1 MKKTLTLR
9 LTNILSLS
17 TILLTLLL
25 TLGSKQASAQAGFT
39 SFGYPAGTS
48 QTLTVCQDAI
58 STSIDVPLTVYDPAT
73 GVTETW
79 TVVTAPSHGSL
90 SLASSVASS
99 TGGNVTPSGW
109 TYTPTGGFSGTDVY
123 AIQVSNGTDVATTTF
138 SVTINPLPSVSPI
151 TGVLHECIGLNTTLA
166 NATAGGT
173 WFVSDASIATITS
186 GGTVTGLTAGTVTII
201 YSVTDGTT
209 GCTNAAFATDTVL
222 TIPSVPAITGS
233 TAVCVGST
241 TTLSDAL
248 SGGNWSSSNIAS
260 ASVDASSGTVFGA
273 SAGAVTIS
281 YSVTNSCGT
290 GRATTAMTV
299 ETGTVAAIA
308 PASAVSVCIGSTTT
322 LTDATAGGTWGS
334 VDPSIATVNPA
345 TGVVT
350 GVATGTVTIVYTV
363 TNSCGTHSQT
373 KSVDVITIPAAP
385 PAISGTTSACVG
397 STSTLSNTTSGGT
410 WSSANTAIA
419 TVHPTTGVVTGTGGG
434 TTTITYTVTNTCGSN
449 FITTSFTTNTVPA
462 TPGAITGPTSLCVG
476 STTTMTDASGGG
488 IWTSTNTSVATIDP
502 GTGVVNGLAIGTTVI
517 SYTRTNSCGSS
528 AAVINDTVT
537 NVPTAPAAISGAT
550 TVCVGANITLTD
562 ATAGGTWSSVTPGV
576 ATISAGG
583 VVHGVS
589 TGSTLISYT
598 VTNFCGTS
606 SATSTITVND
616 VPTAPGT
623 PSGASSVC
631 VGSTTIFTDGST
643 GGAWSSSN
651 NAVASINASGT
662 AFGVSTGTVNI
673 SYTLTNGCGSTS
685 STASLTV
692 TTVPSVAAITGT
704 LAICTGSTST
714 LSDVTSG
721 GTWTSGTPS
730 VASIDG
736 SGVVYG
742 LTAGSSIITYAV
754 TNGCGTTNRTAT
766 VTVTA
771 PPSTPASISGATQV
785 CVGSSTSLSD
795 ATGGGTWSTSNAAIA
810 SVNATGNVTGVAVGS
825 ATITYTSTNF
835 CGSAFVTQP
844 MTVLIAPAVAAIS
857 GANSVCVG
865 ASITL
870 TDVTTGGSWTTT
882 NASIASVDGSG
893 NVYGVSVG
901 SANISYSVTNICGTG
916 SRGKTIT
923 VGTIP
928 AVPPAIGG
936 PAATCV
942 GVPTTETNATGGG
955 AWSTSNAAIA
965 SINAGTG
972 VVAALTGG
980 TVTFTYT
987 VTNTCGSNFITRA
1000 FTVNTTPVLGAIS
1013 GTSPMCTGTN
1023 TTFTDTTAGGA
1034 WSTSNPAIASVNAAT
1049 GNVTALAVGSCNINY
1064 TKANGCGSSSVS
1076 FALAV
1081 TTVPGLPAAI
1091 TGANSVC
1098 TGATITLAS
1107 TTGGGTWVSGNTAI
1121 ATVDAGGIVT
1131 GVSGGSVNISYTV
1144 SNSCGSSAP
1153 RTKTI
1158 TVNTPPVVAA
1168 IGGTTTICAGTF
1180 TILTDATAAGVWTSS
1195 NTAVAS
1201 VNAGSG
1207 RVDALTAG
1215 TTTISYTVTN
1225 GCGSTSA
1232 TRTFTVTTVP
1242 ATPPAITGTTSVCVS
1257 STTALADSTTGGA
1270 WSTSASGV
1278 ASVNAATGV
1287 VTGVSGGSATITYT
1301 VTNSCGSTF
1310 VTTTVTV
1317 NTVPASPAAITGATQ
1332 VCAGGTTT
1340 FADATSGG
1348 VWSSS
1353 APGVATVDAS
1363 SGVITG
1369 ITAGSAA
1376 TISYTV
1382 SNGCGPTTVTK
1393 TITVITVP
1401 SVAAIGGST
1410 TVCTGSTIA
1419 LTDATSGGVWSTS
1432 DASIASVNAT
1442 GTVTGV
1448 SGTPTGLTAVI
1459 TYAVTNACGTTNATR
1474 TVTVI
1479 TTPAMPSSISGA
1491 DSFCLGSSTTM
1502 SDATGGGVWS
1512 STNTGVATINAS
1524 GLLTSVALGTTTIS
1538 YTLTNTCGPTAAI
1551 KTVKVITTPVVAPIT
1566 GPTLECV
1573 GSSITLSCTT
1583 TGGTW
1588 ISSNP
1593 SVATV
1598 STSGVV
1604 TGASVG
1610 TTVIIYSVTNICGTT
1625 IRSVND
1631 TVINGSVSAI
1641 TGATTVCV
1649 GATTTL
1655 SNATAS
1661 GTWSS
1666 SNFTIAT
1673 VNPSTGAVTG
1683 VAGGSV
1689 TITYS
1694 VTTACGT
1701 NTSVHSM
1708 TVNVPGVAAIA
1719 GPTVVCEASTITLTD
1734 ATAGGVWTSLSTGV
1748 ATIDPTSG
1756 VVTGVA
1762 SGTSTIVYTL
1772 TNSCG
1777 TYQSFYS
1784 VTVNPLPHAG
1794 TISGP
1799 VVGCEASS
1807 ITLTDATTGGTWSS
1821 SATGTATVNTTGT
1834 VTGVAAGPATI
1845 SYSVTNSCGTD
1856 VAVYPI
1862 TVNPLPVA
1870 GTITGATDVCEASS
1884 ISLTDA
1890 AAGGSWTSGSPAIA
1904 GVGSATGIVTGIA
1917 AGTATIS
1924 YSVTNSCGTAVATY
1938 SVTVHPLPFVAPIT
1952 GVTTVCEAATTAL
1965 ADAISGGTWVSSNTA
1980 VASIDGSGVVYGIS
1994 AGSATISYTVVSAF
2008 SCSTTETTTI
2018 TVNPLPNAGT
2028 ITGPTS
2034 VCEGATI
2041 TLSDAAGSGSW
2052 STSATGN
2059 ANVGGSGNVNGITA
2073 GADTVYYTV
2082 TNSCGTAV
2090 ASYPI
2095 TINPLPHAGTLSA
2108 STAIICEGST
2118 DTITSTIG
2126 GGTWSTASSSI
2137 ASVNTSGVVT
2147 GVGAGTTTI
2156 SYSVTNGC
2164 GTDVATFGI
2173 TVNPLPLAGTISGT
2187 PTLCEAASLL
2197 FTETVSGGTWSTSA
2211 TGNATVSGAGLV
2223 TGITAGIDTVFYT
2236 VTNSCGTA
2244 VANLRITVLPLPHA
2258 GSILGGTSVCVG
2270 APLILTDTTTGGS
2283 WSSSS
2288 TGVATVSPSGIVT
2301 GVSAGPA
2308 TISYSVTN
2316 SCGTDVAI
2324 HSISVNPLPV
2334 AGVISGPVVVCEGA
2348 GITATITGAS
2358 GAGTWS
2364 SSDTTVAKIIATG
2377 DITGISAGTA
2387 IISYAVTNGCGTA
2400 YDTMNITVNPLP
2412 HAGTIT
2418 GTPVVCV
2425 NANIT
2430 LGTTGSVGTGTWTS
2444 TNTAIAT
2451 VNAASGLVHGV
2462 AAGLDTIKYRVTNS
2476 CGVDSVMI
2484 TLTVNPLP
2492 DAGIITGAGFVC
2504 ATDSIT
2510 LVDTFGGGTGTW
2522 TVTPGSIAVVGT
2534 GAGVIIGVS
2543 AGTAHVTYSVTN
2555 SCGTNT
2561 ATHTVVVNALPN
2573 AGTISGAATVCQG
2586 ANTTLTSSGTIGGT
2600 WTSTNTAIASVNSA
2614 TGSVN
2619 GVAGGVDTIRYIV
2632 TTATCGSDTAF
2643 HTITVIPT
2651 PTAGTIYGPATVCVG
2666 NAITLGDT
2674 TGTTAGTWSTS
2685 AAGIASIDAS
2695 GNVTGVAGGTATI
2708 SYTVTTTC
2716 GTVRATYTIT
2726 VIPIPSAGIISGVST
2741 LCEGAT
2747 AVFTDGAAGGTWS
2760 SSDTTIARV
2769 TSGGVVSGTSA
2780 RTATIS
2786 YTVTNACA
2794 TVSATATITITPLPR
2809 PGTITPG
2816 SFALCQS
2823 DSTTLTDTAT
2833 GGSWSTSASGI
2844 ASVSVTGV
2852 VYALSGGT
2860 ATISYCKTNSC
2871 GTLCATA
2878 SITVNP
2884 LPVAGTITGSSTVCE
2899 AATTTLASATGTA
2912 GGTWSSSAVTI
2923 ASVNASTGVVTGVAA
2938 GTATISYIVST
2949 ATCGAD
2955 TATFTITVNP
2965 LPHTSAISGP
2975 SAVCT
2980 GTSIT
2985 LTDTATTGSWSSSA
2999 SGIASVDGAGNVYG
3013 VTPGTATI
3021 SYVVTNSC
3029 GSSIATHA
3037 VTVNLTPSAGTILG
3051 ATHLCPGATITLT
3064 NPTGTAGGT
3073 WSSTVTGVATINP
3086 ATGALYGVATGTTT
3100 ISYVYTS
3107 AAGCGTVVATRID
3120 TVDVAPD
3127 AGTIS
3132 GPSTVCLSSAISLS
3146 ETATGGS
3153 WTTASAGIASVDA
3166 SGVVTGMSVGSTRI
3180 SYSVTNSCGTDFDTF
3195 HITVLPLPSGGTL
3208 TGATTLCVA
3217 ASPITFTVIGGFGSG
3232 SWSSSA
3238 PGVASVDATTGFIY
3252 GVSGGT
3258 ATITYTAST
3267 ASCGSAFS
3275 TRGITILPL
3284 ADPGTI
3290 TGPTTVCVGA
3300 TITLSD
3306 GGASGSGTW
3315 SGGSGHATVGGSTGV
3330 VTGSSAGVAII
3341 SYGVTNSCGTMYA
3354 TYAVTVDPLAVA
3366 GTITGSTYVCLGSTT
3381 TLGTTGSVGTGSWST
3396 SSSTVVTV
3404 DAGGV
3409 VSGVGVG
3416 TAVITYTASTVCS
3429 SSMAYL
3435 TMTVDPLPSAG
3446 TISGYTGA
3454 FCATDTVHL
3463 TSSVG
3468 GGSWTSVIPAIAS
3481 VTASGD
3487 VIGVAGGSVRIIYTV
3502 TSAHCGSDTTSV
3514 IVSINPLP
3522 SVASITGSTDVCLG
3536 SNITL
3541 SETTTGGTWTTS
3553 SSTIASISPSGT
3565 SVTVYGSSLGTATI
3579 SYSVT
3584 NTCGTTTSTLA
3595 VTVHALP
3602 NPGTISGAAIV
3613 CLGSTTTYTTSG
3625 TGGVWQSSTSSIA
3638 SINSTTGVI
3647 FGASAGTATITYL
3660 ASAAFCGTAFDTAT
3674 ITVLAPPHA
3683 SIITGAD
3690 TLCEGS
3696 FTLLSDSVSG
3706 GTWSSTAGGIATVSS
3721 AGYVSAIAPGT
3732 ATIQYTLTNAC
3743 GTDIRSHN
3751 IYVRALP
3758 HAGTITGSSSLCI
3771 GTPVTLSASIAGGT
3785 WHATNTIATVSS
3797 SGTVLGTTVAGND
3810 TIYYVVSN
3818 VCGTDTSIKVVTVN
3832 LLPFA
3837 GLITGTQNFIC
3848 QGDSI
3853 LLNNV
3858 AGGGFWTT
3866 SNGAVANFS
3875 STTTAGPSTARVVG
3889 LAPGVST
3896 ITYNF
3901 VNYCGTATDTM
3912 EVTVRPLNHCY
3923 DGVAEEVKTTDI
3935 GIYPNPAVS
3944 VLHIQAPMVINVTV
3958 VSPDGKVVIDQ
3969 KATTDI
3975 DVSNLAS
3982 GLYMIMIYDEN
3993 NALVKASKFIKA
4005 D

>member
-9 LTNILSLS
+9 FTNILSLS

-25 TLGSKQASAQAGFT
+25 ALGSKQASAQAGFT
-39 SFGYPAGTS
+39 PFGYPAGAT
-48 QTLTVCQDAI
+48 QPLVVCQDAI
-58 STSIDVPLTVYDPAT
+58 ATSIDVPLTVYDPAI

-79 TVVTAPSHGSL
+79 TVITAPSHGSL
-90 SLASSVASS
+90 SLSSSVATS
-99 TGGNVTPSGW
+99 TGSTVNPSGW
-109 TYTPTGGFSGTDVY
+109 TYTPTGGYSGTDVY
-123 AIQVSNGTDVATTTF
+123 AIQVTNGTDIDTTTF
-138 SVTINPLPSVSPI
+138 NVTINPLPTVGPI
-151 TGVLHECIGLNTTLA
+151 TGTLHECIGLNTTLA
-166 NATAGGT
+166 NTTSGGT

-201 YSVTDGTT
+201 YNVTDGTT

-222 TIPSVPAITGS
+222 TIPSVPAISGA

-248 SGGNWSSSNIAS
+248 SGGSWSSSNVARAS
-260 ASVDASSGTVFGA
+260 IDASSGSLTGI
-273 SAGAVTIS
+273 SAGAVTIT

-290 GRATTAMTV
+290 GRGTSSINV
-299 ETGTVAAIA
+299 ETGTVAAITPSA
-308 PASAVSVCIGSTTT
+308 AVSVCIGSTVT
-322 LTDATAGGTWGS
+322 LADATAGGTWGS
-334 VDPSIATVNPA
+334 VDPSIASVDPT

-373 KSVDVITIPAAP
+373 KSIDVITIPAAP

-397 STSTLSNTTSGGT
+397 STTTLSNSVSGGR

-419 TVHPTTGVVTGTGGG
+419 SVNPGTGVVTGIGGG
-434 TTTITYTVTNTCGSN
+434 TTTITYTVSNTCGSN
-449 FITTSFTTNTVPA
+449 FITTSFTTNTVPS
-462 TPGAITGPTSLCVG
+462 TPVAIVGPTTLCVG
-476 STTTMTDASGGG
+476 SSTTMTNSSGGG

-502 GTGVVNGLAIGTTVI
+502 GTGIVNGLALGTTVI

-537 NVPTAPAAISGAT
+537 NVPTAPAAIGGAT
-550 TVCVGANITLTD
+550 TVCVGATITLTD
-562 ATAGGTWSSVTPGV
+562 ATSGGTWSSVTTGV
-576 ATISAGG
+576 ATISATG
-583 VVHGVS
+583 VVRGVS

-631 VGSTTIFTDGST
+631 VGSTTPFTDGST

-651 NAVASINASGT
+651 TAVASIDASGT
-662 AFGVSTGTVNI
+662 VYGVSTGTVNI

-692 TTVPSVAAITGT
+692 TTVPTVAVITGT
-704 LAICTGSTST
+704 TAICVGATST
-714 LSDVTSG
+714 LADVTAG
-721 GTWTSGTPS
+721 GTWSTGSPS
-730 VASIDG
+730 VASI
-736 SGVVYG
+736 SAAGVVTG
-742 LTAGSSIITYAV
+742 ITAGSSIITYSV
-754 TNGCGTTNRTAT
+754 TNACGTTNRTTT

-771 PPSTPASISGATQV
+771 PPSTPAAISGATQV
-785 CVGSSTSLSD
+785 CVGSSTSLTD
-795 ATGGGTWSTSNAAIA
+795 ATSGGAWSTSNAAIA
-810 SVNATGNVTGVAVGS
+810 SVNGSGSVTGVAVGS

-844 MTVLIAPAVAAIS
+844 MSVLIAPAVAAIA
-857 GANSVCVG
+857 GPNSVCNG
-865 ASITL
+865 STISL
-870 TDVTTGGSWTTT
+870 TDATAGGTWTTT
-882 NASIASVDGSG
+882 NAAIASVDASG
-893 NVYGVSVG
+893 TVYGVSVG
-901 SANISYSVTNICGTG
+901 SANISYTITNICGTG
-916 SRGKTIT
+916 ARGKTVT

-928 AVPPAIGG
+928 ATPPAIGG
-936 PAATCV
+936 PASTCV
-942 GVPTTETNATGGG
+942 GVPTTETNATSGGT
-955 AWSTSNAAIA
+955 WTTSNAAIA
-965 SINAGTG
+965 SINSGTG
-972 VVAALTGG
+972 IVAAISGG

-987 VTNTCGSNFITRA
+987 VTNACGSNFITRS
-1000 FTVNTTPVLGAIS
+1000 FTVNTTPVLGAIN
-1013 GTSPMCTGTN
+1013 GTSPMCAGTN
-1023 TTFTDTTAGGA
+1023 VIFTDTTAGGA

-1049 GNVTALAVGSCNINY
+1049 GNVTALSVGTCNINY

-1076 FALAV
+1076 FALTV

-1091 TGANSVC
+1091 TGSNSVC
-1098 TGATITLAS
+1098 TSASITLSS

-1121 ATVDAGGIVT
+1121 ATVDAGGNVF

-1144 SNSCGSSAP
+1144 SNSCGTSAP

-1168 IGGTTTICAGTF
+1168 IGGTTTICAGSF
-1180 TILTDATAAGVWTSS
+1180 TILTDGTSGGVWTSS

-1201 VNAGSG
+1201 VNSASG
-1207 RVDALTAG
+1207 RVDAITAG

-1242 ATPPAITGTTSVCVS
+1242 PTPPAITGTTAVCVS
-1257 STTALADSTTGGA
+1257 GTTALTDSTTGGA
-1270 WSTSASGV
+1270 WTTSAAGV

-1287 VTGVSGGSATITYT
+1287 VTGVSGGTATITYT
-1301 VTNSCGSTF
+1301 VTNSCGSSF
-1310 VTTTVTV
+1310 VTTSVTV
-1317 NTVPASPAAITGATQ
+1317 NTVPAAPAAIAGATQ
-1332 VCAGGTTT
+1332 VCAGSTTT
-1340 FADATSGG
+1340 FTDATSGG

-1353 APGVATVDAS
+1353 LPGVATVDAS

-1369 ITAGSAA
+1369 ITAGSAS

-1382 SNGCGPTTVTK
+1382 SNGCGPTSVTK
-1393 TITVITVP
+1393 TITVITLP

-1410 TVCTGSTIA
+1410 TVCTGSTIT
-1419 LTDATSGGVWSTS
+1419 LTDATAGGVWSTS

-1442 GTVTGV
+1442 GVVTGV
-1448 SGTPTGLTAVI
+1448 SGSPTGLTAVI

-1479 TTPAMPSSISGA
+1479 TTPAMPASISGA

-1502 SDATGGGVWS
+1502 SSATSGGVWS

-1538 YTLTNTCGPTAAI
+1538 YTLTNSCGPTAAT
-1551 KTVKVITTPVVAPIT
+1551 KTVKVVTLPVVAAIT

-1573 GSSITLSCTT
+1573 GSSITLSSAT

-1593 SVATV
+1593 SIATV

-1604 TGASVG
+1604 TGASAG
-1610 TTVIIYSVTNICGTT
+1610 TAVIIYSVTNICGTT

-1649 GATTTL
+1649 GSTTTL

-1683 VAGGSV
+1683 VSGGSV

-1719 GPTVVCEASTITLTD
+1719 GPTTVCEASTITLTD

-1748 ATIDPTSG
+1748 ATIDPTTG

-1762 SGTSTIVYTL
+1762 AGASTIAYTL

-1794 TISGP
+1794 TITGP
-1799 VVGCEASS
+1799 VVVCEAAT
-1807 ITLTDATTGGTWSS
+1807 ITLADATTGGTWSS
-1821 SATGTATVNTTGT
+1821 SDVATATVNTTGD

-1870 GTITGATDVCEASS
+1870 GTISGATDVCEAST

-1890 AAGGSWTSGSPAIA
+1890 ASGGTWTSGSPSVA
-1904 GVGSATGIVTGIA
+1904 GVGAATGIVTGISG
-1917 AGTATIS
+1917 GTATIS
-1924 YSVTNSCGTAVATY
+1924 YSVSNSCGTAVATY
-1938 SVTVHPLPFVAPIT
+1938 TVTVNPLPFVAPIT
-1952 GVTTVCEAATTAL
+1952 GVTTVCEAATTTL
-1965 ADAISGGTWVSSNTA
+1965 AEATTGGAWTSSDIT
-1980 VASIDGSGVVYGIS
+1980 VASIDGSGTVYGIA
-1994 AGSATISYTVVSAF
+1994 AGTATISYTVVSAF
-2008 SCSTTETTTI
+2008 SCSTTVTTSV
-2018 TVNPLPNAGT
+2018 TVNPLPVAGT
-2028 ITGPTS
+2028 ISGPTA

-2041 TLSDAAGSGSW
+2041 TLTDASAGGSW

-2082 TNSCGTAV
+2082 VNGCGTAV

-2095 TINPLPHAGTLSA
+2095 TVSPLPNAGTLTA
-2108 STAIICEGST
+2108 STSIICEGST
-2118 DTITSTIG
+2118 VTVSSTITG
-2126 GGTWSTASSSI
+2126 GSWSTAS
-2137 ASVNTSGVVT
+2137 ASVASVDASGVVT
-2147 GVGAGTTTI
+2147 GVGGGTTTI
-2156 SYSVTNGC
+2156 SYSFTNSC

-2173 TVNPLPLAGTISGT
+2173 TVNPLPLAGSISGT
-2187 PTLCEAASLL
+2187 PTICEAASIL
-2197 FTETVSGGTWSTSA
+2197 FTESASGGTWSTSA
-2211 TGNATVSGAGLV
+2211 TGNATVSVAGLV
-2223 TGITAGIDTVFYT
+2223 TGITAGADTVFYT

-2244 VANLRITVLPLPHA
+2244 VAQSLLTVLPVPHA
-2258 GSILGGTSVCVG
+2258 GSILGGSVVCVG
-2270 APLILTDTTTGGS
+2270 GLLTLSDTATSGT
-2283 WSSSS
+2283 WSSNNIA
-2288 TGVATVSPSGIVT
+2288 VATVDASGNVT
-2301 GVSAGPA
+2301 GVSGGPA
-2308 TISYSVTN
+2308 TISYTVTN
-2316 SCGTDVAI
+2316 SCGTVAATHAI
-2324 HSISVNPLPV
+2324 TVNPLPV
-2334 AGVISGPVVVCEGA
+2334 AGVISGPTVVCEGA
-2348 GITATITGAS
+2348 VITASITGAS
-2358 GAGTWS
+2358 GTGTWS
-2364 SSDTTVAKIIATG
+2364 SSDTSVAKIAATG
-2377 DITGISAGTA
+2377 DITGISTGTA
-2387 IISYAVTNGCGTA
+2387 IMSYSVTNSCGTA
-2400 YDTMNITVNPLP
+2400 HDTMLVRVNPLP

-2430 LGTTGSVGTGTWTS
+2430 LGHTGSVGAGTWS
-2444 TNTAIAT
+2444 SSNTTIAT

-2462 AAGLDTIKYRVTNS
+2462 AAGLDTIKYRVSNS

-2492 DAGIITGAGFVC
+2492 DAGTISGAGFVC

-2510 LVDTFGGGTGTW
+2510 LVDTFGGGAGTW
-2522 TVTPGSIAVVGT
+2522 TVTPGTVAILGT
-2534 GAGVIIGVS
+2534 GTGVIVGVS

-2555 SCGTNT
+2555 SCGTDT
-2561 ATHTVVVNALPN
+2561 ATHTVVVRPLPN
-2573 AGTISGAATVCQG
+2573 AGTISGATTVCQG
-2586 ANTTLTSSGTIGGT
+2586 ANTILTSSGTAGGT
-2600 WTSTNTAIASVNSA
+2600 WTSSNTAIASVNAS
-2614 TGSVN
+2614 TGNVR
-2619 GVAGGVDTIRYIV
+2619 GVSGGADTIIYVV
-2632 TTATCGSDTAF
+2632 TTATCGSDTASF
-2643 HTITVIPT
+2643 TITVIPT

-2674 TGTTAGTWSTS
+2674 TGTVAGSWSSS
-2685 AAGIASIDAS
+2685 APAVASIDAS
-2695 GNVTGVAGGTATI
+2695 GNVTGVSGGTATI

-2726 VIPIPSAGIISGVST
+2726 VIPIPSAGTVSGVST
-2741 LCEGAT
+2741 LCEGST
-2747 AVFTDGAAGGTWS
+2747 AVFTDGIAGGTWS

-2769 TSGGVVSGTSA
+2769 TTGGVVSGTSA
-2780 RTATIS
+2780 GTATIS
-2786 YTVTNACA
+2786 YTVSNACA
-2794 TVSATATITITPLPR
+2794 TVSATATVTITPLPR

-2833 GGSWSTSASGI
+2833 GGTWSTSASGI
-2844 ASVSVTGV
+2844 ASVTTTGV

-2860 ATISYCKTNSC
+2860 ASISYCKTNSC

-2884 LPVAGTITGSSTVCE
+2884 LPVAGTITGASTVCE
-2899 AATTTLASATGTA
+2899 ASTTTLTSAAGTT
-2912 GGTWSSSAVTI
+2912 GGTWSSSAATI
-2923 ASVNASTGVVTGVAA
+2923 ASVNSSTGVVTGVAT

-2965 LPHTSAISGP
+2965 LPHTSPISGP

-2980 GTSIT
+2980 GTTIV

-2999 SGIASVDGAGNVYG
+2999 VGIASVDAAGNVYG
-3013 VTPGTATI
+3013 VSPGTATI

-3029 GSSIATHA
+3029 GSSIATHV
-3037 VTVNLTPSAGTILG
+3037 VTVNLTPTAGTILG
-3051 ATHLCPGATITLT
+3051 ATHLCPGATVTLT
-3064 NPTGTAGGT
+3064 NPSGTAGGT
-3073 WSSTVTGVATINP
+3073 WSSTVTGVATID
-3086 ATGALYGVATGTTT
+3086 ATTGVLHGVATGTTT

-3107 AAGCGTVVATRID
+3107 AAGCGTAVATRVD
-3120 TVDVAPD
+3120 TVDLSPD

-3132 GPSTVCLSSAISLS
+3132 GSSSVCLHAAISLS
-3146 ETATGGS
+3146 ETVTGGS
-3153 WTTASAGIASVDA
+3153 WTTASSSIATVDP
-3166 SGVVTGMSVGSTRI
+3166 SGVVTGNSVGNTLI
-3180 SYSVTNSCGTDFDTF
+3180 SYSVTNSCGTDVDTF
-3195 HITVLPLPSGGTL
+3195 RITVLPLPSGGSL
-3208 TGATTLCVA
+3208 TGATTLCVSA
-3217 ASPITFTVIGGFGSG
+3217 TPITFTVTGGFGSG
-3232 SWSSSA
+3232 SWSTSDAS
-3238 PGVASVDATTGFIY
+3238 VASVDATTGMIY

-3275 TRGITILPL
+3275 TRSITILPL

-3290 TGPTTVCVGA
+3290 TGPTTVCVGS

-3315 SGGSGHATVGGSTGV
+3315 SGGSGHATVGTTSGV
-3330 VTGSSAGVAII
+3330 VTGGSAGVAVI
-3341 SYGVTNSCGTMYA
+3341 SYSVTNSCGTVS
-3354 TYAVTVDPLAVA
+3354 TTFAVTVDPLAVA
-3366 GTITGSTYVCLGSTT
+3366 GTITGSSYVCLGSTT
-3381 TLGTTGSVGTGSWST
+3381 TLGTTGSVGTGAWST

-3416 TAVITYTASTVCS
+3416 TATITYTASTVCS
-3429 SSMAYL
+3429 SSMTYL

-3454 FCATDTVHL
+3454 FCATDTIHL
-3463 TSSVG
+3463 TSTVT

-3514 IVSINPLP
+3514 TVSVNPLP
-3522 SVASITGSTDVCLG
+3522 SVASITGTTDVCLG
-3536 SNITL
+3536 SSITL
-3541 SETTTGGTWTTS
+3541 SESTTGGTWTTS
-3553 SSTIASISPSGT
+3553 SSAIASISASGT
-3565 SVTVYGSSLGTATI
+3565 SVTVYGTSLGTATI

-3584 NTCGTTTSTLA
+3584 NSCGTTTVTQA

-3602 NPGTISGAAIV
+3602 NPGTISGAALV
-3613 CLGSTTTYTTSG
+3613 CLGSTTTYTTTG
-3625 TGGVWQSSTSSIA
+3625 TGGSWSSSASGIA
-3638 SINSTTGVI
+3638 TINPTTGLV
-3647 FGASAGTATITYL
+3647 FGATAGTATITYL
-3660 ASAAFCGTAFDTAT
+3660 ASAAFCGTAYDTAV
-3674 ITVLAPPHA
+3674 ITVLAPPRA

-3696 FTLLSDSVSG
+3696 FALLTDSVSG
-3706 GTWSSTAGGIATVSS
+3706 GTWSSTASSIATVSS
-3721 AGYVSAIAPGT
+3721 AGYVSALAPGT
-3732 ATIQYTLTNAC
+3732 ATIQYTITNAC

-3751 IYVRALP
+3751 IYVRSLP

-3771 GTPVTLSASIAGGT
+3771 GTPVTLSASISGGT

-3797 SGTVLGTTVAGND
+3797 TGTVLGTTVAGND
-3810 TIYYVVSN
+3810 TIYYVISN

-3837 GLITGTQNFIC
+3837 GLITGTQTFIC

-3889 LAPGVST
+3889 LAPGVSI

-3912 EVTVRPLNHCY
+3912 AVTVRPLNHCY
-3923 DGVAEEVKTTDI
+3923 DGVEEEVKTTDI

-3944 VLHIQAPMVINVTV
+3944 VLHIQAPMVVNVTV
-3958 VSPDGKVVIDQ
+3958 VSPDGKVVVDQ

-3993 NALVKASKFIKA
+3993 NALLKVSKFIKA